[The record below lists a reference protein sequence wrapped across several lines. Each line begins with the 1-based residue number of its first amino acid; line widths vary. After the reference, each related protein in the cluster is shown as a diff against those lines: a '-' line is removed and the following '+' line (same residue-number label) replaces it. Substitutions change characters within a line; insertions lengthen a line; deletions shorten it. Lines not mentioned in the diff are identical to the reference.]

1 MKYKLIV
8 LDMDG
13 TLLNSNKE
21 VSIENKK
28 ALKKAQDSGIQ
39 VAIATGR
46 IFTSARFYARLLG
59 ITAPIIA
66 CNGALVR
73 DQNSNE
79 VIDINPIDKED
90 ALKVIEVFKKY
101 NVYFHIYDEEKIYV
115 EKLGFSS
122 SIYSAW
128 NEDQSDENKI
138 PIEKLEDTIGY
149 FKSNNINI
157 LKLMAVDDD
166 NTKMDTI
173 RKELEGIN
181 SITID
186 KSWHN
191 NLEVM
196 SKGVSKGK
204 GIEML
209 TKIYKVEP
217 EEIIAFG
224 DNFNDLSMKHY
235 VGTFVA
241 MGNGEE
247 YVKKQADYVT
257 TSNDD
262 NGVAKGIEK
271 LVLNITNK
279 F

>member
-21 VSIENKK
+21 VSIENQK
-28 ALKKAQDSGIQ
+28 ALKKAQDNGIE

-46 IFTSARFYARLLG
+46 IFTSARFYAKLLG
-59 ITAPIIA
+59 IKAPIIA
-66 CNGALVR
+66 CNGAIVR
-73 DQNSNE
+73 DESSNE
-79 VIDINPIDKED
+79 VLNINAINNED
-90 ALKVIEVFKKY
+90 ALKVIESFKRH

-115 EKLGFSS
+115 EELGFSA
-122 SIYSAW
+122 SIYNAW
-128 NEDQSDENKI
+128 NEDQSEENKI
-138 PIEKLEDTIGY
+138 VIEKLEDAANY
-149 FKSNNINI
+149 FKINNVNI
-157 LKLMAVDDD
+157 LKMMAVDDD
-166 NTKMDTI
+166 RTKIDSI
-173 RKELEGIN
+173 KKELEEIY
-181 SITID
+181 SITLD

-204 GIEML
+204 GIAML
-209 TKIYKVEP
+209 SKIYKVKP
-217 EEIIAFG
+217 DEIIAFG
-224 DNFNDLSMKHY
+224 DNFNDLSMKDY

-247 YVKKQADYVT
+247 YVKEQAHYVT

-262 NGVAKGIEK
+262 SGVAKGIEE
-271 LVLNITNK
+271 LV